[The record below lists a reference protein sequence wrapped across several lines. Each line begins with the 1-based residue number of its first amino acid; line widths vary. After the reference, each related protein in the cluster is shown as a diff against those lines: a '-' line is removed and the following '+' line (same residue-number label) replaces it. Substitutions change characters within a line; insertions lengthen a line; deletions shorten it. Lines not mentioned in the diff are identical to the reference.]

1 MEMNQETL
9 ERMRQMRLLGMYN
22 AFKTSLEAFRTD
34 SMTTDQVISW
44 LVCNEWDDRRNRLI
58 ERLTRQASFRYKS
71 SVEEINFNVERGLD
85 RNQFQRLA
93 ELTFVREHKDLFIT
107 GSTGTGKS
115 YLATSL
121 GYEACQKGMKV
132 LYASTNRLMGQ
143 LKIAK
148 AKGNILQELKKIER
162 MDLLIL
168 DDFGM
173 QPFDAQSRMNL
184 MDVIEDRYGKKS
196 TIITS
201 QIPVKDWYDVIGDKT
216 IADAIMDR
224 VVHQAIRIE
233 LFGESL
239 RKGRN

>member
-1 MEMNQETL
+1 MDKDQ
-9 ERMRQMRLLGMYN
+9 
-22 AFKTSLEAFRTD
+22 FR
-34 SMTTDQVISW
+34 
-44 LVCNEWDDRRNRLI
+44 
-58 ERLTRQASFRYKS
+58 
-71 SVEEINFNVERGLD
+71 
-85 RNQFQRLA
+85 RLA
-93 ELTFVREHKDLFIT
+93 ELTFIREHKDLFIT

-121 GYEACQKGMKV
+121 GYEACQKGLKV

-148 AKGNILQELKKIER
+148 AKGNIWQESKKIER
-162 MDLLIL
+162 TDLLIL

-216 IADAIMDR
+216 VADAIMDR

-233 LFGESL
+233 LYGESL

>member
-1 MEMNQETL
+1 M
-9 ERMRQMRLLGMYN
+9 
-22 AFKTSLEAFRTD
+22 
-34 SMTTDQVISW
+34 
-44 LVCNEWDDRRNRLI
+44 
-58 ERLTRQASFRYKS
+58 
-71 SVEEINFNVERGLD
+71 
-85 RNQFQRLA
+85 
-93 ELTFVREHKDLFIT
+93 
-107 GSTGTGKS
+107 
-115 YLATSL
+115 
-121 GYEACQKGMKV
+121 
-132 LYASTNRLMGQ
+132 MGQ

-162 MDLLIL
+162 TDLLIL

>member
-9 ERMRQMRLLGMYN
+9 ERMRQMRLL
-22 AFKTSLEAFRTD
+22 EAFRTD
-34 SMTTDQVISW
+34 SMTTDQFISW

>member
-1 MEMNQETL
+1 
-9 ERMRQMRLLGMYN
+9 
-22 AFKTSLEAFRTD
+22 
-34 SMTTDQVISW
+34 MTTDQFISW